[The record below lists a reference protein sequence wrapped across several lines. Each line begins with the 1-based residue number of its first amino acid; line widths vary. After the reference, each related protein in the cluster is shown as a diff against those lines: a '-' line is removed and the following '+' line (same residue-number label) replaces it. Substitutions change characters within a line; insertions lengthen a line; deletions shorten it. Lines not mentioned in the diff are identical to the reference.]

1 MGTLVFTLN
10 LVRTVQRLCP
20 FQSTNMI
27 KKILIANRGE
37 IAVRIIRACKD
48 MGIKTV
54 AIYSTADKDALHVEH
69 ADEAY
74 CIGPAPSIASY
85 LKYSSIITVA
95 DYANVNAIHPGVGF
109 LAEDAQFAEMCEAH
123 EIKFIG
129 PSIENIRTMG
139 DKVKARETVAKAGLK
154 LIPGSQGGRRKNS
167 KKGTVDTAEDAVQ
180 LAEKIGYPVG
190 IKAVAGG
197 GGRGIRIAE
206 NRPSLFNLFHTA
218 KAEGEAAF
226 GNGDVY
232 IEKWIEE
239 ARHIEVQILG
249 DMHGNVVHLGER
261 ECSIQRKQQKLLEEA
276 PAASI
281 PSKLRAEICKA
292 AAKAA
297 KAVGYVN
304 AGTIE
309 FVVDKDENFYFLEM
323 NTRIQVEHTIT
334 ECITG
339 MDLVKEQIRIA
350 MGQELGYSQSDIQ
363 IQGHAIECRINAE
376 DPANQFMPSPG
387 LVTAYDPPGGIGVR
401 VDGYIYTGY
410 TVPPHYDS
418 LVAKLIVTGK
428 DREEAIARLR
438 RALSEFKIGGIK
450 TTIPLYQEIIN
461 DERFRSGDIFTN
473 FLETYF

>member
-1 MGTLVFTLN
+1 
-10 LVRTVQRLCP
+10 
-20 FQSTNMI
+20 MI

-54 AIYSTADKDALHVEH
+54 AIFSTADKDALHVKY

-74 CIGPAPSIASY
+74 CIGPPPSTESY
-85 LKYSSIITVA
+85 LKYANIIQVA
-95 DYANVNAIHPGVGF
+95 DFANVNAIHPGAGF
-109 LAEDAQFAEMCEAH
+109 LAEDAQFAEMCQAH

-129 PSIENIRTMG
+129 PSVTNIETMG
-139 DKVKARETVAKAGLK
+139 DKVQARETIAKAGLK
-154 LIPGSQGGRRKNS
+154 LVPGSRSGKRKNS
-167 KKGTVDTAEDAVQ
+167 KKGTVDTADEAAQ

-206 NRPSLFNLFHTA
+206 NRPSLLTLFHTA

-249 DMHGNVVHLGER
+249 DLHGNVVHFGER

-281 PSKLRAEICKA
+281 PPKLRSEICKA

-297 KAVGYVN
+297 KSIGYTN

-309 FVVDKDENFYFLEM
+309 FVVDKDENYYFLEM
-323 NTRIQVEHTIT
+323 NTRIQVEHTIS
-334 ECITG
+334 ESVTG
-339 MDLVKEQIRIA
+339 IDLIKEQIRLA
-350 MGQELGYSQSDIQ
+350 MGEQLGYNQSDIQ

-376 DPANQFMPSPG
+376 DPSNNFMPSPG
-387 LVTAYDPPGGIGVR
+387 LVTKYHPPGGIGIR
-401 VDGYIYTGY
+401 VDGYIYTGD
-410 TVPPHYDS
+410 TVSPHYDS
-418 LVAKLIVTGK
+418 LIAKLIASGR
-428 DREEAIARLR
+428 DREEAIARLK
-438 RALSEFKIGGIK
+438 RALSEFEIEGIK
-450 TTIPLYQEIIN
+450 TTIPLFQNILN
-461 DERFRSGDIFTN
+461 DERFRSGTIFTN
-473 FLETYF
+473 FLEK

>member
-1 MGTLVFTLN
+1 
-10 LVRTVQRLCP
+10 
-20 FQSTNMI
+20 MI

-54 AIYSTADKDALHVEH
+54 AVFSTADEDALHVKY

-74 CIGPAPSIASY
+74 CIGPPPSAESY
-85 LKYSSIITVA
+85 LKYANIIAVA
-95 DYANVNAIHPGVGF
+95 DFANVNAIHPGAGF
-109 LAEDAQFAEMCEAH
+109 LAEDAQFAEICEAH

-129 PSIENIRTMG
+129 PSVTDIATMG
-139 DKVKARETVAKAGLK
+139 DKVQARETVAKAGLK
-154 LIPGSQGGRRKNS
+154 LVPGSRSGKRKNS
-167 KKGTVDTAEDAVQ
+167 KKGTVETADEAAQ

-206 NRPSLFNLFHTA
+206 NRPSLLTLFHTA

-226 GNGDVY
+226 GNGEVY
-232 IEKWIEE
+232 LEKWIEE

-249 DMHGNVVHLGER
+249 DLHGNVVHFGER

-281 PSKLRAEICKA
+281 PSKLRTEICKA

-297 KAVGYVN
+297 KSIGYTN

-323 NTRIQVEHTIT
+323 NTRIQVEHTIS
-334 ECITG
+334 ESITG
-339 MDLVKEQIRIA
+339 IDLIKEQIRLA
-350 MGQELGYSQSDIQ
+350 MGEPLGYNQSDIHV
-363 IQGHAIECRINAE
+363 QGHAIECRINAE
-376 DPANQFMPSPG
+376 DPVNNFMPSPG
-387 LVTAYDPPGGIGVR
+387 LVTKYHPPGGIGIR

-410 TVPPHYDS
+410 TVSPHYDS
-418 LVAKLIVTGK
+418 LVAKLIAYGR
-428 DREEAIARLR
+428 DREEAIARLK
-438 RALSEFKIGGIK
+438 RALSEFEIEGIK
-450 TTIPLYQEIIN
+450 TTIPLFRNILN
-461 DERFRSGDIFTN
+461 DERFRNGTIFTN
-473 FLETYF
+473 FLE

>member
-1 MGTLVFTLN
+1 M
-10 LVRTVQRLCP
+10 
-20 FQSTNMI
+20 M

-54 AIYSTADKDALHVEH
+54 AIYSTADEDALHVKY
-69 ADEAY
+69 ADEKY
-74 CIGPAPSIASY
+74 CIGPPPSAASY

-95 DYANVNAIHPGVGF
+95 DYANVNAIHPGAGF

-129 PSIENIRTMG
+129 PSVTDIQTMG

-154 LIPGSQGGRRKNS
+154 LVPGSQGGRRRNN
-167 KKGTVDTAEDAVQ
+167 KKATVETAEEAAE

-232 IEKWIEE
+232 VEKWIEE

-249 DMHGNVVHLGER
+249 DTHGNVVHLGER

-281 PSKLRAEICKA
+281 SSKLRSEICKA

-297 KAVGYVN
+297 KSIGYTN

-309 FVVDKDENFYFLEM
+309 FVIDKDENFYFLEM

-334 ECITG
+334 ESITG
-339 MDLVKEQIRIA
+339 IDLIKEQIRLA
-350 MGQELGYSQSDIQ
+350 MGDELGYSQSDIQ

-376 DPANQFMPSPG
+376 DPANNFMPSPG
-387 LVTAYDPPGGIGVR
+387 LVTVYDPPGGIGIR

-418 LVAKLIVTGK
+418 LVAKLIAMGR
-428 DREEAIARLR
+428 DREEAIARLK
-438 RALSEFKIGGIK
+438 RALSEFKIEGIK
-450 TTIPLYQEIIN
+450 TTIPLYEDILD
-461 DERFRSGDIFTN
+461 DERFLGRAVFTN
-473 FLETYF
+473 FLET

>member
-1 MGTLVFTLN
+1 
-10 LVRTVQRLCP
+10 
-20 FQSTNMI
+20 MI

-54 AIYSTADKDALHVEH
+54 AIFSTADEEALHVKH

-74 CIGPAPSIASY
+74 CIGPPPSPESY
-85 LKYSSIITVA
+85 LKYANIVAVA
-95 DYANVNAIHPGVGF
+95 DFANVNAIHPGAGF
-109 LAEDAQFAEMCEAH
+109 LAEDAQFAEICEAH

-129 PSIENIRTMG
+129 PTVANIATMG

-154 LIPGSQGGRRKNS
+154 LIPGSQSGRRRGS
-167 KKGTVDTAEDAVQ
+167 KKGTVDTTEEAVQ

-197 GGRGIRIAE
+197 GGRGIRIAQ
-206 NRPSLFNLFHTA
+206 NRPSLLTLFHTA

-239 ARHIEVQILG
+239 ARHIEVQVLG
-249 DMHGNVVHLGER
+249 DTHGNVVHFGDR

-281 PSKLRAEICKA
+281 SSKLRTEICKA

-297 KAVGYVN
+297 KAIGYVN
-304 AGTIE
+304 AGTVE
-309 FVVDKDENFYFLEM
+309 FVVDKNDNYYFLEM

-339 MDLVKEQIRIA
+339 IDLVKEQIRLA
-350 MGQELGYSQSDIQ
+350 MGEHLGYGQSDIQ
-363 IQGHAIECRINAE
+363 LRGHAIECRINAE
-376 DPANQFMPSPG
+376 DPANNFMPSPG
-387 LVTAYDPPGGIGVR
+387 LVTAYHPPGGIGVR
-401 VDGYIYTGY
+401 VDSYIYAGY

-418 LVAKLIVTGK
+418 LVAKLIVSGR
-428 DREEAIARLR
+428 DRTEAIARLQ
-438 RALSEFKIGGIK
+438 RALSEFQIEGIK
-450 TTIPLYQEIIN
+450 TTIPLYQDILH
-461 DERFRSGDIFTN
+461 DERFLNGAIFTN
-473 FLETYF
+473 FLEK

>member
-1 MGTLVFTLN
+1 
-10 LVRTVQRLCP
+10 
-20 FQSTNMI
+20 MI

-54 AIYSTADKDALHVEH
+54 AIFSTADENALHVKY

-74 CIGPAPSIASY
+74 CIGPPPSTESY
-85 LKYSSIITVA
+85 LKYANIIAVA
-95 DYANVNAIHPGVGF
+95 DFANVNAIHPGAGF
-109 LAEDAQFAEMCEAH
+109 LAEDAQFAEICQAH

-129 PSIENIRTMG
+129 PSVTNIATMG
-139 DKVKARETVAKAGLK
+139 DKVQARETAAKAGLK
-154 LIPGSQGGRRKNS
+154 LVPGSRSGKRKNS
-167 KKGTVDTAEDAVQ
+167 KKGTVDTADEAAQ

-206 NRPSLFNLFHTA
+206 NRPSLLTLFHTA
-218 KAEGEAAF
+218 KAEGEASF

-249 DMHGNVVHLGER
+249 DLHGNVVHFGER

-281 PSKLRAEICKA
+281 PPKLRSEICKA

-297 KAVGYVN
+297 KSIGYTN

-309 FVVDKDENFYFLEM
+309 FVVDKNENYYFLEM
-323 NTRIQVEHTIT
+323 NTRIQVEHTIS
-334 ECITG
+334 ESITG
-339 MDLVKEQIRIA
+339 IDLIKEQIRLA
-350 MGQELGYSQSDIQ
+350 MGEQLGYNQSDIQ

-376 DPANQFMPSPG
+376 DPSNNFMPSPG
-387 LVTAYDPPGGIGVR
+387 VVTKYHPPGGIGIR
-401 VDGYIYTGY
+401 VDGYIYTGD
-410 TVPPHYDS
+410 TVSPHYDS
-418 LVAKLIVTGK
+418 LIAKLIASGR
-428 DREEAIARLR
+428 DREEAIARLK
-438 RALSEFKIGGIK
+438 RALSEFEIEGIK
-450 TTIPLYQEIIN
+450 TTIPLFQNILN
-461 DERFRSGDIFTN
+461 DERFRSATIFTN
-473 FLETYF
+473 FLEKGF

>member
-1 MGTLVFTLN
+1 
-10 LVRTVQRLCP
+10 
-20 FQSTNMI
+20 MI

-54 AIYSTADKDALHVEH
+54 AIFSTADENALHVKY

-74 CIGPAPSIASY
+74 CIGPPPSTESY
-85 LKYSSIITVA
+85 LKYANIIAVA
-95 DYANVNAIHPGVGF
+95 DFANVNAIHPGAGF
-109 LAEDAQFAEMCEAH
+109 LAEDAQFAEICQAH

-129 PSIENIRTMG
+129 PSVTNIATMG
-139 DKVKARETVAKAGLK
+139 DKVQARETVAKAGLK
-154 LIPGSQGGRRKNS
+154 LVPGSRSGKRKNS
-167 KKGTVDTAEDAVQ
+167 KKGTVDTADEAAQ

-206 NRPSLFNLFHTA
+206 NRPSLLTLFHTA
-218 KAEGEAAF
+218 KAEGEASF

-249 DMHGNVVHLGER
+249 DLHGNVVHFGER

-281 PSKLRAEICKA
+281 PPKLRSEICKA

-297 KAVGYVN
+297 KSIGYTN

-309 FVVDKDENFYFLEM
+309 FVVDKNENYYFLEM
-323 NTRIQVEHTIT
+323 NTRIQVEHTIS
-334 ECITG
+334 ESITG
-339 MDLVKEQIRIA
+339 IDLIKEQIRLA
-350 MGQELGYSQSDIQ
+350 MGEQLGYNQSDIQ

-376 DPANQFMPSPG
+376 DPSNNFMPSPG
-387 LVTAYDPPGGIGVR
+387 VVTKYHPPGGIGIR
-401 VDGYIYTGY
+401 VDGYIYTGD
-410 TVPPHYDS
+410 TVSPHYDS
-418 LVAKLIVTGK
+418 LIAKLIAFGR
-428 DREEAIARLR
+428 DREEAIARLK
-438 RALSEFKIGGIK
+438 RALSEFEIEGIK
-450 TTIPLYQEIIN
+450 TTIPLFQNILN
-461 DERFRSGDIFTN
+461 DERFRSATIFTN
-473 FLETYF
+473 FLEKGS

>member
-1 MGTLVFTLN
+1 
-10 LVRTVQRLCP
+10 
-20 FQSTNMI
+20 MI

-54 AIYSTADKDALHVEH
+54 AIYSTADENALHVMQ

-74 CIGPAPSIASY
+74 CIGPPPSSESY
-85 LKYSSIITVA
+85 LKYSNIITVA
-95 DYANVNAIHPGVGF
+95 DYANVNAIHPGAGF
-109 LAEDAQFAEMCEAH
+109 LAEDAQFAEICEAH
-123 EIKFIG
+123 QIQFIG
-129 PSIENIRTMG
+129 PSVKDIETMG
-139 DKVKARETVAKAGLK
+139 DKVKARETVAKTGLK
-154 LIPGSQGGRRKNS
+154 LVPGSRSGRRKGS
-167 KKGTVDTAEDAVQ
+167 RKATVDTAEEAA
-180 LAEKIGYPVG
+180 LIAEQIGYPVG

-206 NRPSLFNLFHTA
+206 NQPSLFNLFYTA

-226 GNGDVY
+226 GNAAVY

-249 DMHGNVVHLGER
+249 DTHGNVVHFGER

-281 PSKLRAEICKA
+281 SQKLRADICKA
-292 AAKAA
+292 AAKTA
-297 KAVGYVN
+297 KAIGYSN

-309 FVVDKDENFYFLEM
+309 FVVDAEDNYYFLEM

-334 ECITG
+334 ESITG
-339 MDLVKEQIRIA
+339 IDLIKEQIRLA
-350 MGQELGYSQSDIQ
+350 MGEPLGYNQSDIE

-387 LVTAYDPPGGIGVR
+387 LVTAYEPPGGIGIR
-401 VDGYIYTGY
+401 VDGFIYSGY
-410 TVPPHYDS
+410 TISPYYDS
-418 LVAKLIVTGK
+418 LVAKLIASGR
-428 DREEAIARLR
+428 DRAEAIARLK
-438 RALSEFKIGGIK
+438 RALSEFKIQGIK
-450 TTIPLYQEIIN
+450 TTIPLFQRILN
-461 DERFRSGDIFTN
+461 DERFLNGAVFTN
-473 FLETYF
+473 FLETA

>member
-1 MGTLVFTLN
+1 
-10 LVRTVQRLCP
+10 
-20 FQSTNMI
+20 MI

-37 IAVRIIRACKD
+37 IAVRIIRACKE

-54 AIYSTADKDALHVEH
+54 AIYSTADKDALHVGY

-74 CIGPAPSIASY
+74 CIGPPPSTESY
-85 LKYSSIITVA
+85 LKYLNIITVA
-95 DYANVNAIHPGVGF
+95 DNANVNAIHPGAGF
-109 LAEDAQFAEMCEAH
+109 LAENVQFAEICEAH

-129 PSIENIRTMG
+129 PSISDIETMG
-139 DKVKARETVAKAGLK
+139 DKVRARETVAKAGLK
-154 LIPGSQGGRRKNS
+154 LVPGSRGGGRRKSS
-167 KKGTVDTAEDAVQ
+167 KKGTVETAEEAAQ
-180 LAEKIGYPVG
+180 IAEKIGYPVG

-206 NRPSLFNLFHTA
+206 NRLSLFNLFHTA

-249 DMHGNVVHLGER
+249 DTHGNVVHFGER

-281 PSKLRAEICKA
+281 SAKLRTEICKA

-297 KAVGYVN
+297 KSIGYTN

-309 FVVDKDENFYFLEM
+309 FVVDKDENYYFLEM

-334 ECITG
+334 ESITG
-339 MDLVKEQIRIA
+339 VDLIKEQIRLA
-350 MGQELGYSQSDIQ
+350 MGEELGYNQSDIE

-387 LVTAYDPPGGIGVR
+387 RVDTYHQPGGIGIR
-401 VDGYIYTGY
+401 VDGYLYSGY
-410 TVPPHYDS
+410 TVPSHYDS
-418 LVAKLIVTGK
+418 LVAKLIASGR
-428 DREEAIARLR
+428 DRDEAIARLK
-438 RALSEFKIGGIK
+438 RALSEFRIDGIK
-450 TTIPLYQEIIN
+450 TTIPLFQTILK
-461 DERFRSGDIFTN
+461 DERFLNGTVFTN
-473 FLETYF
+473 FLER

>member
-1 MGTLVFTLN
+1 M
-10 LVRTVQRLCP
+10 
-20 FQSTNMI
+20 

-54 AIYSTADKDALHVEH
+54 AIYSTADEDALHVKY
-69 ADEAY
+69 ADEKY
-74 CIGPAPSIASY
+74 CIGPPPSAASY

-95 DYANVNAIHPGVGF
+95 DYANVNAIHPGAGF

-129 PSIENIRTMG
+129 PSVTDIQTMG

-154 LIPGSQGGRRKNS
+154 LVPGSQGGRRRNN
-167 KKGTVDTAEDAVQ
+167 KKATVETAEEAAE

-232 IEKWIEE
+232 VEKWIEE

-249 DMHGNVVHLGER
+249 DTHGNVVHLGER

-281 PSKLRAEICKA
+281 SSKLRSEICKA

-297 KAVGYVN
+297 KSIGYTN

-334 ECITG
+334 ESITG
-339 MDLVKEQIRIA
+339 IDLIKEQIRLA
-350 MGQELGYSQSDIQ
+350 MGDELGYSQSDIQ

-387 LVTAYDPPGGIGVR
+387 LVTTYQPPGGIGIR

-418 LVAKLIVTGK
+418 LVAKLIAMGR
-428 DREEAIARLR
+428 DREEAIARLK
-438 RALSEFKIGGIK
+438 RALSEFKIEGIK
-450 TTIPLYQEIIN
+450 TTIPLYEDILD
-461 DERFRSGDIFTN
+461 DERFLGRAVFTN
-473 FLETYF
+473 FLET